1 MESRTAVE
9 PHFTSGTNMAPSASS
24 VLQKKSSL
32 WTARIDSDQQRP
44 RQLWQSFDQ
53 LLGLGRA
60 PSTDINASVLHKY
73 FDDKIATVRAT
84 TAGADEP
91 TFTAAPFGC
100 ELRVFT
106 SVTQTDVTEM
116 IRALPD
122 KQCSSDPLP
131 TQLLKTNANL
141 LAPFLC
147 RLFDWSLEYGVV
159 PSRMKAA
166 YITPIVKKADRP
178 D

>member
-1 MESRTAVE
+1 MR
-9 PHFTSGTNMAPSASS
+9 
-24 VLQKKSSL
+24 QKKSSF

-53 LLGLGRA
+53 LLGRGRA
-60 PSTDINASVLHKY
+60 PSTDINVSVLHKY

-84 TAGADEP
+84 TAGDDEP

-106 SVTQTDVTEM
+106 SD
-116 IRALPD
+116 
-122 KQCSSDPLP
+122 
-131 TQLLKTNANL
+131 
-141 LAPFLC
+141 
-147 RLFDWSLEYGVV
+147 
-159 PSRMKAA
+159 
-166 YITPIVKKADRP
+166 ADGC